1 MLLCGVGGP
10 RFCGC
15 WAAKGLV
22 RGKSTRSLCNWEHG
36 GVVGGGREG
45 GYIGPLG
52 TPWWVGKSCGDMV
65 WSYAREPQGDSD
77 LQASFSRPLGN
88 MMVNHRKRSRALWGR
103 HFSPLSWDAF
113 EDYSYSLLLYG
124 C

>member
-1 MLLCGVGGP
+1 MWGEQGE

-36 GVVGGGREG
+36 GKVSRGEKGPHRSLGKALVGGEELWGCGVVLCQGAPGWFRSPG
-45 GYIGPLG
+45 LLLQPLG
-52 TPWWVGKSCGDMV
+52 G
-65 WSYAREPQGDSD
+65 
-77 LQASFSRPLGN
+77 
-88 MMVNHRKRSRALWGR
+88 MMVNHRKQSRAQWGR